1 MKDDSRSPF
10 SLNQLKWLVL
20 ALGGL
25 YLFLWGATCYFWLGY
40 SWWQT
45 LLSFIFGLLMT
56 VGLVSFAFRYG
67 MRLRDQLVAEIKR
80 REMAEYTL
88 KLHSSALEAA
98 AHAVVITD
106 AAGIITWVNPAFT
119 RLTGYEAAEAIG
131 QSPKLLNAGVHDAAF
146 FAELWQTILRG
157 KSWHGEVTNRKKD
170 GTLYTEEQTITPVLN
185 EVGEATH
192 FIAIKLDISQRKQ
205 AEARLRHST
214 KRLETMRAID
224 QTILNGRSTGKMAE
238 IALHH
243 LRQFICWTWAS
254 VSLLDMETSQAT
266 ILALGEDGVVSTENN
281 GRFRFDNEAV
291 MEKIRQGQTYYLPD
305 LQVVTP
311 PSDFFAYLKASQ
323 VRTNLIVPLLA
334 GEAGVIG
341 LLNLAH
347 EAPDAFDPDQIAIVR
362 EIADSLAIAVRHSLL
377 YEAERV
383 QRERAQALQ
392 ETGLALNSTLDFD
405 QLLAIVVD
413 QALRVLPCDTA
424 EVILVE
430 GDQARMSHTRGFE
443 KFGYEVAR
451 EIDGLTFALGDT
463 ANLDYIL
470 QTQQPLVIPDVLDYP
485 GWLQDRSARHIRAW
499 IGAPIF
505 VHGEVT
511 AVFALSK
518 QDPGYYR
525 ESHLNLLRSFAA
537 QASLALENAQLY
549 KQLRHHAAELE
560 DRVAKRTRAL
570 AEANKRL
577 TELDQLKTKFIADIS
592 HELRTP
598 ITNINIYLDLTEKG
612 RQDKREYYWQI
623 VRHETAR
630 LTRLIESIF
639 HESQQTNHLQQVTY
653 APVDLNRV
661 VEEVVVA
668 HEAMAQANNLQLSYS
683 LQADL
688 PPLVG
693 ERYQLARVVTN
704 LLNNAL
710 RYTPAGSVHVRTFSQ
725 NGETY
730 LQVEDTGIGIDAEDM
745 PHLFD
750 RFYRGRAAGQSTIPG
765 VGLGLGVVAEIVK
778 LHQGAVQV
786 SNRSEGGALF
796 EVRLPNRRMVV

>member
-1 MKDDSRSPF
+1 
-10 SLNQLKWLVL
+10 
-20 ALGGL
+20 
-25 YLFLWGATCYFWLGY
+25 
-40 SWWQT
+40 
-45 LLSFIFGLLMT
+45 
-56 VGLVSFAFRYG
+56 
-67 MRLRDQLVAEIKR
+67 
-80 REMAEYTL
+80 
-88 KLHSSALEAA
+88 
-98 AHAVVITD
+98 
-106 AAGIITWVNPAFT
+106 
-119 RLTGYEAAEAIG
+119 
-131 QSPKLLNAGVHDAAF
+131 
-146 FAELWQTILRG
+146 
-157 KSWHGEVTNRKKD
+157 
-170 GTLYTEEQTITPVLN
+170 
-185 EVGEATH
+185 
-192 FIAIKLDISQRKQ
+192 
-205 AEARLRHST
+205 
-214 KRLETMRAID
+214 
-224 QTILNGRSTGKMAE
+224 
-238 IALHH
+238 
-243 LRQFICWTWAS
+243 
-254 VSLLDMETSQAT
+254 
-266 ILALGEDGVVSTENN
+266 
-281 GRFRFDNEAV
+281 
-291 MEKIRQGQTYYLPD
+291 
-305 LQVVTP
+305 
-311 PSDFFAYLKASQ
+311 
-323 VRTNLIVPLLA
+323 
-334 GEAGVIG
+334 
-341 LLNLAH
+341 
-347 EAPDAFDPDQIAIVR
+347 
-362 EIADSLAIAVRHSLL
+362 
-377 YEAERV
+377 
-383 QRERAQALQ
+383 
-392 ETGLALNSTLDFD
+392 
-405 QLLAIVVD
+405 
-413 QALRVLPCDTA
+413 
-424 EVILVE
+424 
-430 GDQARMSHTRGFE
+430 
-443 KFGYEVAR
+443 
-451 EIDGLTFALGDT
+451 
-463 ANLDYIL
+463 
-470 QTQQPLVIPDVLDYP
+470 LDYP

-630 LTRLIESIF
+630 LTRLIEGIF

-683 LQADL
+683 LQVDL
-688 PPLVG
+688 PPLIG

-778 LHQGAVQV
+778 LHQGTVQV